1 MKQIYPDLNDRISDI
16 SEGDMEFMAELITA
30 IRNGMKELQQKYSE
44 GKLTKDEFTIQ
55 QIRHKLKPTLVMFEF
70 TDILDELQ
78 EGKEIVEKN
87 GFNQEFDEHYNRL
100 MKKLELAID
109 RVETLQK

>member
-1 MKQIYPDLNDRISDI
+1 MKQIYPDLNDRILDF
-16 SEGDMEFMAELITA
+16 SEGDTEFMAELTTA
-30 IRNGMKELQQKYSE
+30 IHNGMKELKQKYTE

-70 TDILDELQ
+70 NDILEELQ
-78 EGKEIVEKN
+78 KGKEIVEKD
-87 GFNQEFDEHYNRL
+87 GFNQEFDQHYDGL
-100 MKKLELAID
+100 MKKLELAIE